1 MGEQTAM
8 TILRAFMTERQWG
21 QFHSTE
27 NLIKSISIEAGEL
40 LECVQWQEQAD
51 EDDIRSELADVL
63 TYSYLLA
70 DKLGAKPDELILDKL
85 ETTAAKYPVAKAK
98 GRSTKY
104 DQL

>member
-1 MGEQTAM
+1 MGEQSAM
-8 TILRAFMTERQWG
+8 ATLRAFMAERQWE

-27 NLIKSISIEAGEL
+27 NLIKSISIESGEL
-40 LECVQWQEQAD
+40 LECVQWQGQPVE
-51 EDDIRSELADVL
+51 EDVRSELADVL
-63 TYSYLLA
+63 TYCYLLA
-70 DKLGAKPDELILDKL
+70 DKLGAKPDDLILDKL

>member
-1 MGEQTAM
+1 MRMGEQTA
-8 TILRAFMTERQWG
+8 TTALRAFMAERQWG

-27 NLIKSISIEAGEL
+27 NLIKSISIESGEL
-40 LECVQWQEQAD
+40 LECVQWQEQAG

-63 TYSYLLA
+63 TYCYL
-70 DKLGAKPDELILDKL
+70 LGAKPDELILDKL
-85 ETTAAKYPVAKAK
+85 ETTAVKYPVAKAK